1 MIYLDTSAAIAMF
14 VPEPASDAVDA
25 WFESCDEPLISS
37 DWILTEFASALS
49 IKVRRGEL
57 EKKQA
62 QAAWTDFEGFSRSG
76 LRLIPVSRQAFEHAA
91 QLVRN
96 VSSGLRSGDSLHLAM
111 AIQAGSASIATADGT
126 LEKNA
131 KAKGLTVIGFECRTL

>member
-1 MIYLDTSAAIAMF
+1 MIYLDTSAAMPLF

-25 WFESCDEPLISS
+25 WFESCDDTLISS

-49 IKVRRGEL
+49 IKVRRGEIVQ
-57 EKKQA
+57 KQA
-62 QAAWTDFEGFSRSG
+62 QAAWSGFESFCQSG
-76 LRLIPVSRQAFEHAA
+76 LRLIPVSRQAFGQAT

-111 AIQAGSASIATADGT
+111 AIEAGVDSIATADIN

-131 KAKGLTVIGFECRTL
+131 RLKGLAVNRF